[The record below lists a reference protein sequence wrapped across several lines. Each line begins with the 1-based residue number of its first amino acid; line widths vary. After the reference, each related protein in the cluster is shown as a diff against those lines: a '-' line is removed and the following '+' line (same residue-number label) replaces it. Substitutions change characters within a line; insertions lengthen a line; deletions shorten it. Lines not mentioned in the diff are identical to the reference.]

1 MMLYL
6 LGDKMLGAVGL
17 QYAQMDADA
26 VVVLIK
32 DGVYLDTRTVQDKKI
47 YAIDEDV
54 KRRGME
60 GRLKDKAEIV
70 GYDKLVDL
78 VLENKVANFV

>member
-1 MMLYL
+1 MLYL
-6 LGDKMLGAVGL
+6 CGDKIIGPMGL
-17 QYAQMDADA
+17 QYAQMDPDA
-26 VVVLIK
+26 IVVLIK
-32 DGVYLDTRTVQDKKI
+32 DGVYLDTGAVQDKKI

-60 GRLKDKAEIV
+60 ERLKEKVDII

-78 VLENKVANFV
+78 VFENKVANFV

>member
-1 MMLYL
+1 MLYL
-6 LGDKMLGAVGL
+6 CGDKIIGPIGL
-17 QYAQMDADA
+17 QYAQMDPDA

-32 DGVYLDTRTVQDKKI
+32 DGVYLDTEAVKDKKI

-60 GRLKDKAEIV
+60 GRLKETADII
-70 GYDKLVDL
+70 GYDELVDL
-78 VLENKVANFV
+78 VFENKVANFV

>member
-1 MMLYL
+1 MLYL

-60 GRLKDKAEIV
+60 GRLKAKAEII

>member
-1 MMLYL
+1 MLYL

-32 DGVYLDTRTVQDKKI
+32 DGVYLDTQTVQDKKI

-60 GRLKDKAEIV
+60 GRLKAKAEII